1 MKPGRAESLARSDSW
16 HADAPCREGRDYGVW
31 FASRGPGQR
40 GRPAGCPRERRG
52 GSSAGEKGGEARRA
66 ARGPERAGR
75 RASRRAED
83 AGGGAPGPFTP
94 QPPRQRKFRCRRAE
108 VRGQQEVDTWPPP
121 VPAEEALR
129 AEMAAQL
136 NVEQLEVSLDG
147 LTLSPDSE
155 ERPGAEGAPLQP
167 SPASSPGAGRGPGA
181 AGQPPEPGEAAAEG
195 AAEEARRMEQH
206 WGFGLEE
213 LYGLALRFF
222 KSERGTRL
230 CGAAG
235 RPGGRAAGRPG

>member
-1 MKPGRAESLARSDSW
+1 MAHTL
-16 HADAPCREGRDYGVW
+16 
-31 FASRGPGQR
+31 
-40 GRPAGCPRERRG
+40 
-52 GSSAGEKGGEARRA
+52 
-66 ARGPERAGR
+66 
-75 RASRRAED
+75 
-83 AGGGAPGPFTP
+83 GGGAPGAFKP
-94 QPPRQRKFRCRRAE
+94 QPPWRRKFRCRRAE

-155 ERPGAEGAPLQP
+155 ERPGAEGAPPQKPP
-167 SPASSPGAGRGPGA
+167 SSAPGNGLGSGAS
-181 AGQPPEPGEAAAEG
+181 GQQREPGEAAAEG

-213 LYGLALRFF
+213 LYGLALRFY
-222 KSERGTRL
+222 KSERVTRPCGT
-230 CGAAG
+230 AG
-235 RPGGRAAGRPG
+235 RPCLPHPPELGRGDRSAGPSLVAPRVCHCRSGPWSHP

>member
-1 MKPGRAESLARSDSW
+1 MTHTP
-16 HADAPCREGRDYGVW
+16 
-31 FASRGPGQR
+31 
-40 GRPAGCPRERRG
+40 
-52 GSSAGEKGGEARRA
+52 
-66 ARGPERAGR
+66 
-75 RASRRAED
+75 
-83 AGGGAPGPFTP
+83 GGGAPGPFTP
-94 QPPRQRKFRCRRAE
+94 EPPRQRKFRCRRAE

-121 VPAEEALR
+121 VRAEEPLR

-155 ERPGAEGAPLQP
+155 ERPGAEGAPLLP
-167 SPASSPGAGRGPGA
+167 PPPSSPEAGQRSGA
-181 AGQPPEPGEAAAEG
+181 AGQRRDPGEAAAEG

-222 KSERGTRL
+222 KSERVTRL
-230 CGAAG
+230 CGPRVPHPPALG
-235 RPGGRAAGRPG
+235 RGDRSAPPSLVAPGVCHYRSGPLVTPPRDLEPGLSSSRNLKLLGR